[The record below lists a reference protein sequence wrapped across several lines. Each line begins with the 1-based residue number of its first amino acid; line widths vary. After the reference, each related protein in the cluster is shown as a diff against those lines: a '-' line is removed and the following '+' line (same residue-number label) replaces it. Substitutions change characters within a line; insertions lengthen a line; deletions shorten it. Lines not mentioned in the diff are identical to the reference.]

1 MAKLDYEKYEADC
14 EQQRAANDELLKEF
28 RAWIKSTGLTDK
40 TAKNH
45 SSNVDFYINEFL
57 LYEDVTKPEDGADG
71 IGMYLG
77 YWFIKKAAW
86 SSAANVKGSST
97 SLTKFYTFLL
107 EKKLIEAEVLLD
119 LKATIKEEM
128 ADWLEQVEHFDDD
141 LDMF

>member
-1 MAKLDYEKYEADC
+1 
-14 EQQRAANDELLKEF
+14 
-28 RAWIKSTGLTDK
+28 
-40 TAKNH
+40 
-45 SSNVDFYINEFL
+45 
-57 LYEDVTKPEDGADG
+57 
-71 IGMYLG
+71 MYLG
-77 YWFIKKAAW
+77 YWFVKKAVW
-86 SSAANVKGSST
+86 SSAANVKGSAT